1 MAYKIFQDHCDISSK
16 LPTVFFL
23 SSTILSRVCDLDI
36 HFKLKKVGGGG
47 NGYTIGYIS
56 LIFLSAQTPLHYCV
70 AGVSIW
76 GQNNFPQLLKD
87 LHSTQLKKIN

>member
-70 AGVSIW
+70 AGVSI
-76 GQNNFPQLLKD
+76 
-87 LHSTQLKKIN
+87 